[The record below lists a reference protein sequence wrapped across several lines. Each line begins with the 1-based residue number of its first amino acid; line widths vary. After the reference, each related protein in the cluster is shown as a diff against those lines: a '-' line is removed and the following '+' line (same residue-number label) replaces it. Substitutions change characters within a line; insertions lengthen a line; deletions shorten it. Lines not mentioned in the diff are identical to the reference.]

1 MASTKIKAKDRMRYP
16 GVEKAIKRSIQHLIV
31 RDSINNGY
39 MNNYQATA
47 DEIFNWWVSNT
58 SAKEFFG
65 MLRFQR
71 TIDFNDI

>member
-1 MASTKIKAKDRMRYP
+1 
-16 GVEKAIKRSIQHLIV
+16 
-31 RDSINNGY
+31 